1 MASYR
6 YDAKAGSARV
16 VWRFNGGWMSKTILV
31 RDEDEARL
39 IALTVEQTIQD
50 IERGR
55 LSLPDGADLKAFLV
69 SGGKVAATAS
79 VRSGRSARVTFA
91 DLVARYE
98 AEPLVHLE
106 GSTTKT
112 VRTHLR
118 RILDIFPATASLETF
133 DAQTYVN
140 KRAKSLFRGRPIQR
154 KTIHMELQTF
164 RQVWD
169 WVASRSPGVVKPT
182 WSPAGLS
189 FPKARPI
196 KPFMTWDA
204 VERVVKRGG
213 LSKDAI
219 DELWDGLWLDK
230 EQVRQ
235 LLEHVRG
242 AGAPGFFHPMI
253 TAAAYTGARR
263 SELCRSEIGDWDLE
277 AGQVGIR
284 QKKRDRDR
292 ELSFRRVRLHAE
304 LAAVMAEWFAAHPGG
319 QMAFA
324 RDDRTGVTWDE
335 ASHHFPAALDGSR
348 WSVVRG
354 WHVLRHSFASNLAA
368 AGVDQRLIDSFMG
381 HSTEV
386 RLRYQHVRPGDAGD
400 AINKI

>member
-16 VWRFNGGWMSKTILV
+16 IWRLDDGWMSKTILV

-39 IALTVEQTIQD
+39 ITLTVEQTIQELD
-50 IERGR
+50 RGR
-55 LSLPDGADLKAFLV
+55 VSLPEGADLKAFLV
-69 SGGKVAATAS
+69 SGGKVAAP
-79 VRSGRSARVTFA
+79 VSAPAARPARFTLA

-106 GSTTKT
+106 ASTASTI
-112 VRTHLR
+112 RTHLR
-118 RILDIFPATASLETF
+118 RILEVFPGSTPLEAF

-140 KRAKSLFRGRPIQR
+140 RRAKAEYRDRPIQR
-154 KTIHMELQTF
+154 KTIHMELQSF
-164 RQVWD
+164 RQAWA
-169 WVASRSPGVVKPT
+169 WVAGRAAGVPAPA
-182 WSPAGLS
+182 WALAGLS

-196 KPFMTWDA
+196 KPFMTWDEI
-204 VERVVKRGG
+204 ERVVRRGG
-213 LSKDAI
+213 LSQEAI
-219 DELWDGLWLDK
+219 DELWDGLWLDRG
-230 EQVRQ
+230 QVRE

-242 AGAPGFFHPMI
+242 VAAPAFLHPMVV
-253 TAAAYTGARR
+253 AAAYTGARR
-263 SELCRSEIGDWDLE
+263 SELCRSEVGDWDLE

-284 QKKRDRDR
+284 QKKRDRER
-292 ELSFRRVRLHAE
+292 EFSFRRVRLHAE
-304 LAAVMAEWFAAHPGG
+304 LAAVMADWFAAHPGG

-324 RDDRTGVTWDE
+324 RDRGSAIAWTHAGRR
-335 ASHHFPAALDGSR
+335 FAAAMAGSR

-381 HSTEV
+381 HSTDV